1 LSEENEMSEEP
12 TNKDRLA
19 QLEEAERKDLKREYV
34 DLEKARNLLK
44 VSTILKAADEKR
56 RIYIEEMKD
65 EDGIPYYVDYCM
77 LNTSE
82 VKEVLVETNAKD
94 KNLKELFIR
103 VRKADPTVTEEDI
116 RKLPDQFIQL
126 ILLRIRGQEDY
137 RFLLPAMQRNLST
150 LKRPQTPR

>member
-1 LSEENEMSEEP
+1 MSADMSDKE
-12 TNKDRLA
+12 RIAL
-19 QLEEAERKDLKREYV
+19 LEGAERRDLHQEQV

-56 RIYIEEMKD
+56 RVYIDEMKD

-82 VKEVLVETNAKD
+82 VKEVLAETDTKD
-94 KNLKELFIR
+94 QNLKELFMR

-126 ILLRIRGQEDY
+126 ILLKIRGQEDY
-137 RFLLPAMQRNLST
+137 RFLLPALQRNLGT
-150 LKRPQTPR
+150 LKRPPTPR